1 MEIDR
6 VILPGE
12 VAIGSPLEDRSSGP
26 VRGRLASLDTIC
38 DSPRVDNS
46 ENRLPLLNYCKWY
59 DSRVPFKFKCQHSQI
74 NSGRALA
81 TKGTDLNLSHYAK
94 RPSRVEF
101 AGELNVKTA
110 IAEYIR
116 IQKTTYNYY

>member
-1 MEIDR
+1 M
-6 VILPGE
+6 
-12 VAIGSPLEDRSSGP
+12 
-26 VRGRLASLDTIC
+26 
-38 DSPRVDNS
+38 
-46 ENRLPLLNYCKWY
+46 
-59 DSRVPFKFKCQHSQI
+59 

-110 IAEYIR
+110 ILAEYIR
-116 IQKTTYNYY
+116 IQKTTYNYC